1 MINVIVCKNCG
12 SENPFYGLTCSS
24 CKSYLRERIYNI
36 DLWKTIG
43 LLIENPS
50 KAFQTI
56 IYSEHKNFL
65 ILVVSLI
72 SGKMMLNGIF
82 LRIFLLK
89 ENSHLSNYF
98 SNYLII
104 LVPTIVLF
112 FVFSWLYGKILE
124 RKKIK
129 TRFRDNLAIIT
140 YSFIP
145 FTFGFI
151 FLFPI
156 ELILFGE
163 YLFYY
168 SPSPFDIKETLS
180 YTLLIFEI
188 LLLLWSLFLT
198 YKAINIQTGNKIF
211 SIATSIGIH
220 TFYNL
225 FLYQTAKYLFR

>member
-1 MINVIVCKNCG
+1 MKNIVVCKNCG
-12 SENPFYGLTCSS
+12 SENPFYGLNCST

-36 DLWKTIG
+36 DLWKTVS
-43 LLIENPS
+43 LLIESPS
-50 KAFQTI
+50 KAFQSI

-65 ILVVSLI
+65 ILIVSLL

-82 LRIFLLK
+82 LRIFFLK
-89 ENSHLSNYF
+89 ENSHLSNYI
-98 SNYLII
+98 SNYLIT
-104 LVPTIVLF
+104 LVLTVVSFLII
-112 FVFSWLYGKILE
+112 SWLYGKILE

-129 TRFRDNLAIIT
+129 TRFPDNLAIIT
-140 YSFIP
+140 FSFLP

-163 YLFYY
+163 YIFYF
-168 SPSPFDIKETLS
+168 SPSPFHIKETLA

-198 YKAINIQTGNKIF
+198 CKAINIQTGNKIF
-211 SIATSIGIH
+211 SITTSLVIH
-220 TFYNL
+220 TIYNL
-225 FLYQTAKYLFR
+225 FLYQTAKLLFR